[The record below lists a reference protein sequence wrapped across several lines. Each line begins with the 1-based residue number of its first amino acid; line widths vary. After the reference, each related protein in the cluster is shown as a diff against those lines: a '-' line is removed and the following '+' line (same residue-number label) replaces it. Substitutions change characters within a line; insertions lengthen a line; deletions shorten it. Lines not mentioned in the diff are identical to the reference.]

1 MKMNFPA
8 ARRTLH
14 FLRDAI
20 RLPAMSASLL
30 PLSSEGRGIE
40 GEGWGGLL
48 GIPMANGNQPA
59 SPPLTPALSPPR
71 GEGEADAALRNIFH
85 HLKFEKSAVVKIRTA
100 LIFLHSTGLGV
111 FMFSAEAQSLQLNA
125 VASSSGDGVFL
136 PQLFTSTDPL
146 PAVKLCDAPAFGKNL
161 ILTREKISELLAANA
176 TSVGTNFA
184 GADAVK
190 ISRRARTFGESD
202 VLGLLTATLQKDF
215 IKDKGQLEIRLAQ
228 PWKAL
233 VLPDEPLTLDVQ
245 EMPMNGV
252 TPSFI
257 VRFALRTA
265 NETLG
270 TWTANLRASV
280 WREVCVASRQL
291 KRGESVTTDSFTR
304 ERRDILNVRESL
316 PDLAANE
323 DALEITESVSTGAT
337 LVAHM
342 VKARTVLHR
351 GQRADALVQDGA
363 LSIKTKVE
371 ILDDGAPGETVRA
384 RNAVTHRDLSGKVL
398 DGKTILISL

>member
-1 MKMNFPA
+1 MKIIS
-8 ARRTLH
+8 
-14 FLRDAI
+14 AI
-20 RLPAMSASLL
+20 RFSLVV
-30 PLSSEGRGIE
+30 
-40 GEGWGGLL
+40 GLL
-48 GIPMANGNQPA
+48 N
-59 SPPLTPALSPPR
+59 
-71 GEGEADAALRNIFH
+71 
-85 HLKFEKSAVVKIRTA
+85 SAGLVVSLFAT
-100 LIFLHSTGLGV
+100 
-111 FMFSAEAQSLQLNA
+111 EAQSLQLNA
-125 VASSSGDGVFL
+125 VAISSGDGVFL
-136 PQLFTSTDPL
+136 PQIFTSTDPL
-146 PAVKLCDAPAFGKNL
+146 PAVKLCDTPAFGKNL
-161 ILTREKISELLAANA
+161 ILTREKVFELLAANA
-176 TSVGTNFA
+176 MSVGTNFS

-190 ISRRARTFGESD
+190 ISRRSRTFGESD
-202 VLGLLTATLQKDF
+202 ALGLLTATLQKDF
-215 IKDKGQLEIRLAQ
+215 VKDKGQLELRLGQ

-270 TWTANLRASV
+270 IWTANLRASV

-291 KRGESVTTDSFTR
+291 KRGESVTADVFVR

-323 DALEITESVSTGAT
+323 DGLEITESISTGAV

-342 VKARTVLHR
+342 IKARTVLHR

-398 DGKTILISL
+398 DARTILISL